1 MVFFYKTDLIY
12 EMLLHPQFF
21 GGRMKSFIKD
31 EIMKNVEGKCLGR
44 EGYVVAVL
52 DVKDDDV
59 DTGIVDYDTG
69 CVSVNARYSAILL
82 RPFKNEVLDAVV
94 THVNELGFFTEA
106 GPLTV
111 FVSRHAMPPDLQEG
125 YDADVD
131 SWVSDDK
138 EVEIKTKCVVR
149 LRLLGVMCDA
159 TQITAV
165 GTIKDD
171 YLGLISM
178 GF

>member
-52 DVKDDDV
+52 D
-59 DTGIVDYDTG
+59 
-69 CVSVNARYSAILL
+69 
-82 RPFKNEVLDAVV
+82 
-94 THVNELGFFTEA
+94 
-106 GPLTV
+106 
-111 FVSRHAMPPDLQEG
+111 EG

-138 EVEIKTKCVVR
+138 EVEIKTKSPPWAR
-149 LRLLGVMCDA
+149 SR
-159 TQITAV
+159 TT
-165 GTIKDD
+165 TF
-171 YLGLISM
+171 GLISM